1 MCCLNYEYAHY
12 REAKRCLPKL
22 GSTIMT
28 PQGQGKITEINVLRN
43 RVTVLLEEGASVAL
57 PLATCAVHKPG
68 CPHLSPGGSA
78 PAEEDDGPDD
88 DVLPEDPR

>member
-1 MCCLNYEYAHY
+1 
-12 REAKRCLPKL
+12 
-22 GSTIMT
+22 MT

-43 RVTVLLEEGASVAL
+43 RVTVLLEEGGPITL

-78 PAEEDDGPDD
+78 PAEEDDGPGD
-88 DVLPEDPR
+88 DVLPEEAQ